1 MASDIFRSLIEQKI
15 DIFASTFGDN
25 ANKLFKSNNKLIHPL
40 EYGMYR
46 ERCARE
52 LLSFTC
58 DKDIGISDG
67 FLISN
72 KNHVSTQCDLIMYQ
86 KNTIPVIDNGI
97 SNFFPIEVVK
107 GIGEIK
113 SDLTKKE
120 FGAALVKMAGN
131 KQMFE
136 ERSRTGKDKMI
147 LEEKDEIFSFLIC
160 NKLNFDWKNLDFDQI
175 YQSIENRKLRHNMIL
190 SLQDGL
196 ILYKIDFNKTSSIS
210 RECFKEIVDQVK
222 PIVWFYPH
230 HTVMDETFYCDPEFM
245 DIDYADKYR
254 HIIYFLHGIQNIMFL
269 QNEYKLDIGSYLT
282 NDAIELRN

>member
-1 MASDIFRSLIEQKI
+1 MASDIFRTLIEQKI
-15 DIFASTFGDN
+15 DIFASTFGEK
-25 ANKLFKSNNKLIHPL
+25 ANNLFKSNDKLIHPL

-46 ERCARE
+46 ERCAKE
-52 LLSFTC
+52 LLAFTC

-86 KNTIPVIDNGI
+86 KNTIPIIDNGI

-113 SDLTKKE
+113 SDLTRKE
-120 FGAALVKMAGN
+120 FDAALVKMARN

-136 ERSRTGKDKMI
+136 ERSKTGKAESI
-147 LEEKDEIFSFLIC
+147 LGEKDEIFSFLIC
-160 NKLNFDWKNLDFDQI
+160 NRLKFDLKNLDFDEI
-175 YQSIENRKLRHNMIL
+175 YQSIKIRKFRHNMIL

-196 ILYKIDFNKTSSIS
+196 ILYKIDFNKTPSIMEKCF
-210 RECFKEIVDQVK
+210 REMVEHVEPVL
-222 PIVWFYPH
+222 WFYPH
-230 HTVMDETFYCDPEFM
+230 HTVKNETVYCDSEFM
-245 DIDYADKYR
+245 DIDDTDKYR

-282 NDAIELRN
+282 DEAIKLRN